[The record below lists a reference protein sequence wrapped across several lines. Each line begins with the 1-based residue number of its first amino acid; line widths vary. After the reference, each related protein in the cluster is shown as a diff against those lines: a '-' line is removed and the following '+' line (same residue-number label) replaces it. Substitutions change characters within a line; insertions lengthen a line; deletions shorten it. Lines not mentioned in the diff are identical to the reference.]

1 MIEIKNLSKQFGTFK
16 AVDNLCLTIE
26 DGEVV
31 GFIGANGAGKSTTIK
46 MMTGILEPDCGDVLL
61 NGYSIKDKRTHLKAK
76 QQFGFVPDTPD
87 TFLRLTGLQYLN
99 FMCDVYNVSVNEK
112 HEQLLQLSEEFHIKN
127 SLNDQILNYSH
138 GMRQKLNIIAMI
150 LCNPKIWILDEP
162 MVGLD
167 PEASALLKQKISD
180 HAKGGNIVFMSTH
193 VISIAETL
201 CTKIIVIK
209 EGKILFYGTTAELK
223 SNKNKEMEQCLLELL
238 QGESKE

>member
-1 MIEIKNLSKQFGTFK
+1 MIEIKNLSKQFGNFK
-16 AVDNLCLTIE
+16 VVDNLNLTIE

-46 MMTGILEPDCGDVLL
+46 MMTGIIEPDQGDVLL
-61 NGYSIKDKRTHLKAK
+61 NGYSIKNRKTHLKAK

-99 FMCDVYNVSVNEK
+99 FMCDIYRVSIKEK
-112 HEQLLQLSEEFHIKN
+112 KEQLLQLAEEFHVKD
-127 SLNDQILNYSH
+127 SLEDQILNYSH

-167 PEASALLKQKISD
+167 PEASALLKRKITD
-180 HAKGGNIVFMSTH
+180 HAKSGNIVFMSTH
-193 VISIAETL
+193 VISIAETI
-201 CTKIIVIK
+201 CTKIVVIK
-209 EGKILFYGTTAELK
+209 DGKTLFYGTIAELK
-223 SNKNKEMEQCLLELL
+223 SNKNQETEQCLLELL
-238 QGESKE
+238 QGEPRE